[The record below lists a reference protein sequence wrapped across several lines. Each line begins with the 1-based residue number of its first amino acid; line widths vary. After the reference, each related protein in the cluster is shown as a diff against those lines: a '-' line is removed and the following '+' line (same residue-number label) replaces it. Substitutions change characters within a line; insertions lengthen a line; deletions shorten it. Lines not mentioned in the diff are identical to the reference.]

1 MVALRVVYRTR
12 GGVLVAALPPVAMDL
27 MTVSVKAFPNLLLPS
42 LLPSENSSLLCEVPC
57 EGENADAFSF
67 QFLFFLF
74 FLYICSRTG
83 TGFSLDVQRATRKRK
98 TSLRQTMCP
107 ERLISPNAIAA

>member
-12 GGVLVAALPPVAMDL
+12 GGVLVAALPLVAMDL
-27 MTVSVKAFPNLLLPS
+27 MTVSVKAFPNLLPPS
-42 LLPSENSSLLCEVPC
+42 LLPSENSSLLCEVLC

-67 QFLFFLF
+67 QFLFFF
-74 FLYICSRTG
+74 FLYICSRAG